1 MYICSVN
8 TDKQNLQIMKTIKI
22 SELKVNDKLRNT
34 EPSQYGQYI
43 NRSINSIR
51 ITKNGR
57 FVITVNETY
66 VSNSGVKKIITADR
80 YSNGALSGETRI
92 TID

>member
-1 MYICSVN
+1 MFVYAIQWRVA
-8 TDKQNLQIMKTIKI
+8 QNLQKMKTIKI
-22 SELKVNDKLRNT
+22 SELKVSDKLPNT

-66 VSNSGVKKIITADR
+66 VYNGVEKIIIADR
-80 YSNGALSGETRI
+80 YSNGALSGESI
-92 TID
+92 IKIN